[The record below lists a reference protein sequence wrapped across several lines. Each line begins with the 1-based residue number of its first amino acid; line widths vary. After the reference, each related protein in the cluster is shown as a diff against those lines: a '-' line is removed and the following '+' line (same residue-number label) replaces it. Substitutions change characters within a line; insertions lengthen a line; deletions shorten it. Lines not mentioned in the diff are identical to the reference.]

1 MAAVFPEPLRE
12 VFVAR
17 PRAALNEDAQRR
29 ARWRSADM
37 MLPGCSDDGTD
48 HPQFLERH
56 ALVIDISRDGFG
68 VWVDFCGVWVISRAD
83 AGETKN

>member
-1 MAAVFPEPLRE
+1 
-12 VFVAR
+12 
-17 PRAALNEDAQRR
+17 
-29 ARWRSADM
+29 M

-68 VWVDFCGVWVISRAD
+68 VWVISRAD